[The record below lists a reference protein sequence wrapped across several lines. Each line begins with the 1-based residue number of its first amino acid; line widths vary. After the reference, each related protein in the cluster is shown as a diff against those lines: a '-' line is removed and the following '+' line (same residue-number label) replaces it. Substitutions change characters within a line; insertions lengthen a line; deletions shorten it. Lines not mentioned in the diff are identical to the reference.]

1 MKWNVLWESRKK
13 GILKECINKNEKG
26 EWPRGFSSIFSVCLK
41 INYTVI
47 ESAWCRGTYRLSNDC
62 LRGLFGSVWVRGVL
76 LPACV

>member
-1 MKWNVLWESRKK
+1 MKWNVFWEKIVHKQKR
-13 GILKECINKNEKG
+13 IR
-26 EWPRGFSSIFSVCLK
+26 EWPRAFSSIFSVCLK

-76 LPACV
+76 LPAYV